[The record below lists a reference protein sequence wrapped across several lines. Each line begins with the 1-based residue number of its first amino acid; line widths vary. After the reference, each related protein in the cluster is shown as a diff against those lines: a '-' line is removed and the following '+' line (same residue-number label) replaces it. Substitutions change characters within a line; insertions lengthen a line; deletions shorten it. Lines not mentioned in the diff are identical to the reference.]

1 MLGLFCAGSSDG
13 ELLPFLH
20 MEKWARSWG
29 WQQGLWWQWLHQW
42 RGREVPEQSTTG
54 FSGRKM
60 ASEVSRVSNLVIQIT
75 RDVHSKVA
83 GLKSS
88 QECKSVISGLR
99 FIARHRHIAQLRW
112 GLRRKS
118 WHRYSSY
125 QCSNKKKVLTRL
137 LTALTYTALFTAVWI
152 MAEQPPHIRAGLK
165 HGQPN
170 LGVGRM
176 CTEVWHDFI
185 GLLDK

>member
-20 MEKWARSWG
+20 MEKWARSRG

-99 FIARHRHIAQLRW
+99 FIARHRHVAQLRW

-118 WHRYSSY
+118 WQIQLLSMQQQEEGPDKASHSSYLHSSFYSSLNHGWTATAY
-125 QCSNKKKVLTRL
+125 QSWPQTWAAKSGGWPHVHRS
-137 LTALTYTALFTAVWI
+137 
-152 MAEQPPHIRAGLK
+152 MAWLYWSSG
-165 HGQPN
+165 
-170 LGVGRM
+170 
-176 CTEVWHDFI
+176 
-185 GLLDK
+185 